1 MGYLPDF
8 DYDVFISYAHKDDDQ
23 YPPEDQGWVAELHS
37 ALEKRI
43 GTYLHTEPALWRD
56 CELSGNDVFNEK
68 ISNRLAKAATLLSVI
83 TENFLSHKWFQTEL
97 EGFCRNAQDK
107 VGLRVGEKLRI
118 FKVLKSDVKR
128 GTLPPQFEGTLRYK
142 FFGPDPE
149 HPGSIHEFR
158 RWLGAKQ
165 FNLWWV
171 EMDRLAKD
179 IAETLKAMRNM
190 SPDYAAGQLY
200 SDSAS
205 QLATVYLAQTSEDQE
220 FTRSKIKKEL
230 QDRNIAVLPQ
240 GDLPFRGS
248 QFERQVRDDLKKS
261 DLSIHIFGN
270 LPGFTPEGRERA
282 STFIQHDLALERAHD
297 RDFRRFV
304 WTPVELDS
312 PDERQQQYL
321 DYLRTDTSVQQGA
334 EILQGKVEELK
345 TEVLRSIDQIR
356 RDREERSR
364 TVIPEIQPAQTPS
377 QITAS
382 TEPLSVYIICD
393 AQDLQSAGLLAISNF
408 LLDSGYEPIK
418 PVVVESAEEA
428 RRMHEEYLQ
437 SCDAFI
443 IYYGAGSAGW
453 VSTKIADIVRF
464 RNTRRTP
471 LLSKAVYI
479 APPVTDAKKSLR
491 TLQARVILG
500 GSEFAP
506 DQLSPFLDPLRRR

>member
-23 YPPEDQGWVAELHS
+23 YPREDKGWVAQLHS
-37 ALEKRI
+37 ALEERI
-43 GTYLHTEPALWRD
+43 GTYLHSEPALWRD
-56 CELSGNDVFNEK
+56 CELSGNDDFSRK
-68 ISNRLAKAATLLSVI
+68 ISNRLANAATLLSII

-97 EGFCRNAQDK
+97 EGFCRNAEDK

-118 FKVLKSDVKR
+118 FKVLRSDVKR
-128 GTLPPQFEGTLRYK
+128 AALPPQFDGTDRYK
-142 FFGPDPE
+142 FFGPDPD
-149 HPGSIHEFR
+149 HPRSIHEFR
-158 RWLGAKQ
+158 CSLGEKQ
-165 FNLWWV
+165 FNLWWT

-179 IAETLKAMRNM
+179 IADTLKAMRNM
-190 SPDYAAGQLY
+190 SSGYAPGQVH
-200 SDSAS
+200 SAS
-205 QLATVYLAQTSEDQE
+205 PSLLVTVYLAQTSEDQE

-248 QFERQVRDDLKKS
+248 QFERQVRDDLKNS

-282 STFIQHDLALERAHD
+282 STFIQHDLALERAQE

-312 PDERQQQYL
+312 SDERQRQYL
-321 DYLRTDTSVQQGA
+321 DYLKTDTSVQQGA

-356 RDREERSR
+356 RQREERSR
-364 TVIPEIQPAQTPS
+364 TVTAEIGPAPAPTRV
-377 QITAS
+377 TAS
-382 TEPLSVYIICD
+382 NDPLSVYIICD
-393 AQDLQSAGLLAISNF
+393 VQDLQSPGLVAINNF
-408 LLDSGYEPIK
+408 LLDSGCEPIK
-418 PVVVESAEEA
+418 PVMVDSAEES
-428 RRMHEEYLQ
+428 RRMHEEYLRI
-437 SCDAFI
+437 CDAFI
-443 IYYGAGSAGW
+443 IYYGAGSEGW

-464 RNTRRTP
+464 RNTRRSP
-471 LLSKAVYI
+471 FLSKAVYI
-479 APPVTDAKKSLR
+479 APPVTDAKNSLR

-500 GSEFAP
+500 GSDFAA